1 MPNPFRRPASLRE
14 VAELAKDA
22 EDDRRAF
29 GRAVAEFLDEF
40 YTHPAARQAMIA
52 DEPPPVAKFED
63 AYLGAVAEHLARRW
77 NLEIPAW
84 VDQPHRFLDRAH
96 FAGGLESLKAILLAE
111 SPLAFRKRQIFVEAE
126 PLRRARMPRDEAVA

>member
-1 MPNPFRRPASLRE
+1 MPNPFRRPVSLRE
-14 VAELAKDA
+14 VAEFAIDAKSDKA
-22 EDDRRAF
+22 AF

-40 YTHPAARQAMIA
+40 YTDPAKRQSMIA
-52 DEPPPVAKFED
+52 DEPVRVGKFED
-63 AYLGAVAEHLARRW
+63 AYLAAVAEHLARRW

-84 VDQPHRFLDRAH
+84 VDQPHRFLDRAY

-126 PLRRARMPRDEAVA
+126 PLRRARMPRDDAAE

>member
-14 VAELAKDA
+14 VAEYAIDAK
-22 EDDRRAF
+22 EDKAAF

-40 YTHPAARQAMIA
+40 YTNPAKRQAMIA
-52 DEPPPVAKFED
+52 VEPLRMGTFED
-63 AYLGAVAEHLARRW
+63 AYLAAVAEHLARRW
-77 NLEIPAW
+77 DLEIPGW
-84 VDQPHRFLDRAH
+84 VDQPHRFLDRAF